1 MNQNYIHTITLY
13 NRIQASDREDRK
25 EHWKR
30 IVLHN
35 CFWKAQVNTGFN
47 DTQASVQN
55 TYAVRIPKDDRYLP
69 YAEYKNSPE
78 EHFTVSQG
86 DIVICGECTEEI
98 TGESGKTA
106 AQVLN
111 RYKPS
116 AFKVTAFSDNT
127 SFLLAKHYRF
137 ILPIIAEPCAKA
149 LFVCFF
155 VHYTCPPVARRMMAC
170 SIISSPTS
178 SPCTLP

>member
-13 NRIQASDREDRK
+13 NRIQASDSEDRK

-86 DIVICGECTEEI
+86 MHGRNHGGIWKDCG
-98 TGESGKTA
+98 TGPEQIQAISIQSNG
-106 AQVLN
+106 
-111 RYKPS
+111 
-116 AFKVTAFSDNT
+116 
-127 SFLLAKHYRF
+127 
-137 ILPIIAEPCAKA
+137 IL
-149 LFVCFF
+149 
-155 VHYTCPPVARRMMAC
+155 
-170 SIISSPTS
+170 
-178 SPCTLP
+178 

>member
-13 NRIQASDREDRK
+13 NRIQAADSKDKK

-30 IVLHN
+30 TVLHN

-47 DTQASVQN
+47 GTQASVQN
-55 TYAVRIPKDDRYLP
+55 TYVVRIPKDGRYLT
-69 YAEYKNSPE
+69 YAEYKDSPE

-86 DIVICGECTEEI
+86 DIVICGECAEEI
-98 TGESGKTA
+98 TVESGKTA

-127 SFLLAKHYRF
+127 SFPLAKHYR
-137 ILPIIAEPCAKA
+137 LGG
-149 LFVCFF
+149 
-155 VHYTCPPVARRMMAC
+155 
-170 SIISSPTS
+170 
-178 SPCTLP
+178 

>member
-13 NRIQASDREDRK
+13 NRIHAVDSEDRK

-30 IVLHN
+30 TVLHN

-47 DTQASVQN
+47 GTQASVQN
-55 TYAVRIPKDDRYLP
+55 TYAVRIPKDDRYLL

-106 AQVLN
+106 VQVLN

-127 SFLLAKHYRF
+127 SFPLAQHYP
-137 ILPIIAEPCAKA
+137 LGG
-149 LFVCFF
+149 
-155 VHYTCPPVARRMMAC
+155 
-170 SIISSPTS
+170 
-178 SPCTLP
+178 

>member
-13 NRIQASDREDRK
+13 NRIQASDSEDRK

-106 AQVLN
+106 ARVLN

-127 SFLLAKHYRF
+127 SFLLAKHYR
-137 ILPIIAEPCAKA
+137 LGG
-149 LFVCFF
+149 
-155 VHYTCPPVARRMMAC
+155 
-170 SIISSPTS
+170 
-178 SPCTLP
+178 

>member
-13 NRIQASDREDRK
+13 NRIQASDSEDRK

-78 EHFTVSQG
+78 EHFTVRRS
-86 DIVICGECTEEI
+86 IVNLWGRHGRKH
-98 TGESGKTA
+98 GESERA
-106 AQVLN
+106 AGTG
-111 RYKPS
+111 S
-116 AFKVTAFSDNT
+116 
-127 SFLLAKHYRF
+127 
-137 ILPIIAEPCAKA
+137 
-149 LFVCFF
+149 
-155 VHYTCPPVARRMMAC
+155 
-170 SIISSPTS
+170 
-178 SPCTLP
+178 